1 MTRLKKVAIVA
12 AGAWG
17 TALAIPLSE
26 DAEDVV
32 LWSRRAGWADEF
44 NASRQ
49 NRSSLPGVTLPPNVR
64 AVQDLEEV
72 LIRAH
77 LVILAPES
85 AGLRDVCRRIAQICP
100 SVPLVSA
107 TKGLE
112 PGSLLRMSQ
121 VIREELPERVHSH
134 IAVLSGPNFSAE
146 VAQGLPTTTVVASE
160 NEDVARR
167 VQDALMTTRFRVYT
181 NPDVVGVELGGALKN
196 VIAFGVGISD
206 GLGMG
211 LNARAALITR
221 GIAEIAR
228 LGVAMGARPLTFAG
242 LAGLGDL
249 VLTCTGDLSRNR
261 RAGLAIGRGQ
271 KLREFLEETGLTVEG
286 VPTTRAARDL
296 SERLG
301 VDMPIT
307 SEIYR
312 VLFEDK
318 SPEEGVMA
326 LMRRTKTGEIEEVA
340 TSKLV

>member
-1 MTRLKKVAIVA
+1 MKHLRKAAIVA

-17 TALAIPLSE
+17 TALAVPLSE
-26 DAEDVV
+26 GAKDVV
-32 LWSRRAGWADEF
+32 LWSRRPGWAAEF
-44 NASRQ
+44 NQNRQ
-49 NRSSLPGVTLPPNVR
+49 NRYSLPGITLPSNVR
-64 AVQDLEEV
+64 AVNDLEEA
-72 LIRAH
+72 LSGADF
-77 LVILAPES
+77 VILAPES
-85 AGLRDVCRRIAQICP
+85 IGLRDVCRQIAEMCP
-100 SVPLVSA
+100 PVPLVSA

-112 PGSLLRMSQ
+112 PRSLLRMSQ
-121 VIREELPERVHSH
+121 VIREELPERLHRY

-146 VAQGLPTTTVVASE
+146 VARGLPTTTVVASD
-160 NEDVARR
+160 NEDVARQA
-167 VQDALMTTRFRVYT
+167 QDALMTTRFRVYT
-181 NPDVVGVELGGALKN
+181 NHDVIGVELGGALKN
-196 VIAFGVGISD
+196 VIAIGVGISD

-211 LNARAALITR
+211 LNARAAIITR

-261 RAGLAIGRGQ
+261 RAGLAIGQGR
-271 KLREFLEETGLTVEG
+271 KLREFLAETGLTVEG

-307 SEIYR
+307 AELYE

-318 SPEEGVMA
+318 APQEAVMS
-326 LMRRTKTGEIEEVA
+326 LMSRTKTGEMEEA
-340 TSKLV
+340 ASSNLL